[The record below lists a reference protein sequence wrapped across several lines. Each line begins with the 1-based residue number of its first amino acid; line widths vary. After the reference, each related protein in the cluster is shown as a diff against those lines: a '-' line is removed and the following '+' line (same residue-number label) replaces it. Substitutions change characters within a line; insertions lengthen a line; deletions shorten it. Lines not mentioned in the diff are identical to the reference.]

1 MKNSIIITL
10 LSIIVFIAGCVE
22 DLSVES
28 PDFQIAMDSAV
39 VKAGEEVIF
48 LIEGNPDF
56 MTFYSGE
63 DGHRY
68 MHRSRTQAEGTP
80 ALSFKN
86 TLRWGAQ
93 QNTLQVMISTDLS
106 GNADAS
112 SVGAATWT
120 DITSSFILDTNAG
133 SFDFVES
140 GAGDLLAYI
149 DKPVYL
155 AFRFTGT
162 AGTTQRTWRITDFSI
177 TLTTTYGE
185 AINVADISIPGFVGV
200 NVEGEGKVWTWKNT
214 FWEMAGGNASAPSNE
229 DWLVTGPLNLTA
241 VFPDKG
247 ASQNSYTD
255 KVSEIPHTYDQPG
268 TYTATFVGINV
279 TVDDTKELVRSISI
293 QVQ

>member
-1 MKNSIIITL
+1 MKNYIIITL

-22 DLSVES
+22 DLLVES

-120 DITSSFILDTNAG
+120 DITSSFTLDTNAG
-133 SFDFVES
+133 SFDFVDS

-177 TLTTTYGE
+177 TLTTTHGE

-279 TVDDTKELVRSISI
+279 TVDDTKELVRAITI